1 MNGAY
6 FRFKDALWGTS
17 EIENSPAGRNAVG
30 SYVSSLS
37 DPQAARGE
45 SAHASCLNT
54 TDPST
59 STSVSTV
66 KLHTRPGVR
75 ERSILKVVYKADFAG
90 REWQARA
97 HSITPLGV
105 MVRFIRLPPAE
116 ADRAWAT
123 TGKAMMHR

>member
-37 DPQAARGE
+37 DPQAALGE
-45 SAHASCLNT
+45 SAHTSRLNT
-54 TDPST
+54 THPTT
-59 STSVSTV
+59 STRVSNT
-66 KLHTRPGVR
+66 KLHTSPGVR
-75 ERSILKVVYKADFAG
+75 ERGILKVVHKADFAG

-97 HSITPLGV
+97 HSNATGSGGV
-105 MVRFIRLPPAE
+105 THPGA
-116 ADRAWAT
+116 A
-123 TGKAMMHR
+123 GGS